1 MKKLLLCLLL
11 GGCAA
16 VGDPNEHYTTDH
28 PSCVK
33 ITLRPGMT
41 CEVKVFY
48 RPREGP
54 SY

>member
-1 MKKLLLCLLL
+1 MKTMLALLLLS
-11 GGCAA
+11 GCAA
-16 VGDPNEHYTTDH
+16 VGDPNEHYTTDY
-28 PSCVK
+28 PSCEAV
-33 ITLRPGMT
+33 TLRNGDV

>member
-1 MKKLLLCLLL
+1 MKKLLWLLL
-11 GGCAA
+11 LSGCAS
-16 VGDPNEHYTTDH
+16 VGDPNEHYATDH
-28 PSCVK
+28 PSCVAV
-33 ITLRPGMT
+33 TLRRGDV